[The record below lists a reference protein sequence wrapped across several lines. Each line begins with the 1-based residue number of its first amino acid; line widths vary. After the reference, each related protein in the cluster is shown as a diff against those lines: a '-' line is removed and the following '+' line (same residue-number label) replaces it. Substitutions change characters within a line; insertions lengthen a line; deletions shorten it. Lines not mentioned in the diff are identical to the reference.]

1 MNINSPT
8 LPRIYTETEVNIF
21 ISEAYHKGH
30 SNGYEK
36 GFLDGFVIS
45 GGGMLYS
52 ENNVSNNP
60 D

>member
-1 MNINSPT
+1 MMNSTI

-21 ISEAYHKGH
+21 ISEAYNKGY
-30 SNGYEK
+30 NKGFEK
-36 GFLDGFVIS
+36 GFLDGFVMS

-52 ENNVSNNP
+52 DNNITKYP